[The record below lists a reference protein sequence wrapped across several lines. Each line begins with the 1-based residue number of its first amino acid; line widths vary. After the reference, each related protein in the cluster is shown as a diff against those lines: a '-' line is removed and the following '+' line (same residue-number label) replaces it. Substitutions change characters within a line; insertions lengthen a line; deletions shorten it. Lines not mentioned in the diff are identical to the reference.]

1 MIPGPLIG
9 AYRGLVA
16 VCEAVV
22 TDIAQAVDRALDHIA
37 GGPAVSDELA
47 AAVAAGVTR
56 GEFVGPYITDPE
68 VGHVAEQFGAIAHMA
83 GVQIDPD
90 RLHHGCWDLRICLTH
105 NTVSVVQP
113 TEGCPLCVSAP
124 AEGDSAGDR
133 PAAESAPPTPPAAG
147 HPNPLLDAAAADR
160 RIAKRLSRFLT

>member
-16 VCEAVV
+16 VSEAVV
-22 TDIAQAVDRALDHIA
+22 TDIAQAVDRALDRFA
-37 GGPAVSDELA
+37 GGPAISKEMA
-47 AAVAAGVTR
+47 AMAAVAPLTV
-56 GEFVGPYITDPE
+56 E
-68 VGHVAEQFGAIAHMA
+68 VARAVDADA
-83 GVQIDPD
+83 
-90 RLHHGCWDLRICLTH
+90 LHHGCWDLRICLTH

-124 AEGDSAGDR
+124 AEGDSTGDR

-160 RIAKRLSRFLT
+160 RITKRLSRFLT